1 MKEEV
6 VKYYDSIADSYDESR
21 FNNSY
26 GRFIDSQERKIMD
39 KLMKKDDECIL
50 ELACGTGR
58 LTNYATHALDA
69 SKEMM
74 AHALKRHGDVFF
86 KEASAT
92 DTGFDNESFNTVFTF
107 HFLMHIDEQT
117 LRQVFDEVHRI
128 LKPGGR
134 FIFDIPSHARRKILH
149 HKQESWH
156 GATAMDKKD
165 VLSLVDGKF
174 KLNRQFGIMM
184 LPVHKLPNKIRKPL
198 VKFDYV
204 LANSFLKKYSSYLVF
219 ELQKI

>member
-1 MKEEV
+1 
-6 VKYYDSIADSYDESR
+6 
-21 FNNSY
+21 
-26 GRFIDSQERKIMD
+26 MD
-39 KLMKKDDECIL
+39 KLINHEDGQVL

-74 AHALKRHGDVFF
+74 AHAIKRHKDVIF

-92 DTGFDNESFNTVFTF
+92 DTGFDSGSFNTVFTF

-117 LRQVFDEVHRI
+117 IRQVFEEVHRI

-134 FIFDIPSHARRKILH
+134 FIFDIPSKSRRQLLH
-149 HKQESWH
+149 HKQASWH
-156 GATAMDKKD
+156 GATDMDKKD
-165 VLSLVDGKF
+165 VLSIINDKYSI
-174 KLNRQFGIMM
+174 RRRFGIMM

-198 VKFDYV
+198 IKFDYL
-204 LANSFLKKYSSYLVF
+204 LANSFLKKYSSYQVF
-219 ELQKI
+219 ELQKL